1 MEAIIAIISA
11 ISVIGIVIGGTYLK
25 KNKKFKQVIEVIDE
39 VSDLAD
45 KATELIPQTKLS
57 KGTLKV
63 LDVVKAADAAADP
76 KLTAEQ
82 KRELVAKST
91 KQILEKTGHPQALD
105 DGAIEK
111 AIKKV
116 IK

>member
-1 MEAIIAIISA
+1 MDNILAIISSLIVVA
-11 ISVIGIVIGGTYLK
+11 IIIGGVYFK
-25 KNKKFKQVIEVIDE
+25 KNKKFKQVIEAIDE

-45 KATELIPQTKLS
+45 KATELIPQNKIS
-57 KGTLKV
+57 KGTLKI

-76 KLTAEQ
+76 KLTLEQ
-82 KRELVAKST
+82 KQELVAKST
-91 KQILEKTGHPQALD
+91 KQILDKTGHPQALD
-105 DGAIEK
+105 EEAIRK